1 VDADRRRHEE
11 LRSGRFSGWGSITQ
25 EEMEDSGQHE
35 VLNWIALAGAMT
47 ELGQKAEVIDYVESY
62 VFNSA
67 KCFALFPPTRRPAGK
82 QGAAREA
89 AAS

>member
-1 VDADRRRHEE
+1 
-11 LRSGRFSGWGSITQ
+11 
-25 EEMEDSGQHE
+25 
-35 VLNWIALAGAMT
+35 MT

-67 KCFALFPPTRRPAGK
+67 KCFALFPPARRPAGK
-82 QGAAREA
+82 RGTAREA